1 MYEDISINDALNKM
15 TEMPVVDLRSPG
27 EFREATIQGALNIP
41 LLDNVERAI
50 VGTVHKHEGPGKARD
65 VAMEI
70 ISPKL
75 PAFVYSFKEIAPEK
89 KVVIFCWR
97 GGERSHFAASILD
110 TMGFKVFRVA
120 GGFKA
125 YRKHVIQFLDREV
138 LPYRAVVLHGLT
150 GVGKTDVLLELK
162 SQGFNVLDLEGLARH
177 RGSVFGKIGQ
187 LPSPG
192 QKMFESLIESEIR
205 LLQSNGL
212 FLVECESKR
221 IGKIIIPSALFSTMG
236 KGINILLYAPV
247 RARTERIK
255 RDYVTGEDGNLANLK
270 GAIECLAKYIGNRK
284 VAELTDLLDSG
295 KISSVIEFLLLNYY
309 DPLYKYPD
317 GPSDDFYLS
326 VNTEN
331 LGRAVKEIACF
342 IEGLSL

>member
-1 MYEDISINDALNKM
+1 MYQDISIEDALKKM
-15 TEMPVVDLRSPG
+15 AEIPVVDLRSPG
-27 EFREATIQGALNIP
+27 EFREATIPGALNIP

-70 ISPKL
+70 LAPKL

-110 TMGFKVFRVA
+110 AMGFKIFRVT
-120 GGFKA
+120 GGFKS
-125 YRKHVIQFLDREV
+125 YRKHVLQFFEREV

-150 GVGKTDVLLELK
+150 GVGKTDVLLELQ

-192 QKMFESLIESEIR
+192 QKMFEALIESELR
-205 LLQSNGL
+205 LVKNNGF

-221 IGKIIIPSALFSTMG
+221 IGKLIIPSSLFNTMS
-236 KGINILLYAPV
+236 KGINILLYASV
-247 RARTERIK
+247 QARTERIK
-255 RDYVTGEDGNLANLK
+255 RDYSTGKDGNLAALEA
-270 GAIECLAKYIGNRK
+270 AIKRLAKYIGNRK
-284 VAELTDLLDSG
+284 VVELIALLDNG
-295 KISSVIEFLLLNYY
+295 KINKVIEFLLLNYY

-317 GPSDDFYLS
+317 GPNNDYFLS

-331 LGRAVKEIACF
+331 LDMAVKEIACF
-342 IEGLSL
+342 MEGLSL